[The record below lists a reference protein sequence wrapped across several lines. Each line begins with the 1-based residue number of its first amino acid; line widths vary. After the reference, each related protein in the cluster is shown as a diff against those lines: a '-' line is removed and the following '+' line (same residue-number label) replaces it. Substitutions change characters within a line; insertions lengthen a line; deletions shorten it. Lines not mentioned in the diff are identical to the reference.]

1 MYRALSSV
9 FRRHALRIP
18 GESDTI
24 GIRLVSYSDHTL
36 AFPVHRWATPTSR
49 SVNVHC
55 PVHIA
60 KASFHNHPCHFISHD
75 LYNSR
80 PTNSQRSSH
89 VDPDPLLQNF
99 YHQLEHGKPRDVW
112 LAYVALRN
120 AGQTAQLSDVDFLLV
135 AQGQLSTAPKKRKPL
150 RKSHNGMLDSSITTT
165 TTAVE
170 RENTP
175 TKSVAPEVEGAQPR
189 TTGPVLCRKF
199 QTVAEAVDPVMKD
212 RVRMVCQDW
221 LSEAK
226 LGWVIPQLKTHHRR
240 PYDTVCVEPDAD
252 VIPTSTQTA
261 ESVDLKPIFEMYMEI
276 GDSDEL
282 QRMFRLAVAYGDIP
296 PHAEY
301 GNIVLQAFVHSG
313 DTQGILTFF
322 CTLQNLGQPDVMD
335 SRSTDWVVTA
345 LTDAYQLEQAK
356 EFYGRVIQPDSGLP
370 HPTSQGY
377 SRMVHTFAEAK
388 DYHFVQA
395 LYADMLRLEV
405 ALDDTLLSDLLTAF
419 GVLRDSRSVLSV
431 LRQLRVGGRKI
442 NQHTYGS
449 AVNALTECCAFEDIA
464 TLEHELFQQGKPL
477 NEFVLNSL
485 INAAFVQGKFKHA
498 MKLYQILAER
508 VNQEDLFP
516 KPMQPSIRTYSI
528 MIFGLCNN
536 DRLADAE
543 RVFRELLKG
552 EISPTT
558 SIYNKLIGKFLQQ
571 ENYDKVIEWFQHM
584 VDHKVDVD
592 NHTAHLIM
600 TAYLACGDPEEAT
613 NIFQIFR
620 DRGLVPNVYSFT
632 TALRAFTQAGH
643 MGRALSLFE
652 EMITAGITPNAFTYA
667 CMIKG
672 YAGTRDADGVG
683 LMHRLFSVDI
693 HNEPDLAL
701 YNTLLDAYNHVDSSL
716 DAFQI
721 WELLVL
727 HNFPIDNVTVSV
739 AIDACG
745 FAMGYIHRIPE
756 ILDYAGRQGLPLNTN
771 NFTSIIEAYLRQGMV
786 QPAYRVITKDMVEAN
801 VKPDAKLFTS
811 FFTLLRCARDLDIL
825 ESFDRFVEVQHPDL
839 VDTWQKIKTTA

>member
-1 MYRALSSV
+1 MYRALSS
-9 FRRHALRIP
+9 FSKRNALRIP
-18 GESDTI
+18 GESNAL
-24 GIRLVSYSDHTL
+24 GVRLTSCSDQTFGFPTL
-36 AFPVHRWATPTSR
+36 RWATLTSR
-49 SVNVHC
+49 SVHAHY

-60 KASFHNHPCHFISHD
+60 KAAFHNHPCHSISHCFH
-75 LYNSR
+75 NSR
-80 PTNSQRSSH
+80 PSNSQQSSLAEA
-89 VDPDPLLQNF
+89 DPLLQNF

-150 RKSHNGMLDSSITTT
+150 RKSQSGMPGSSSTVAEQLD
-165 TTAVE
+165 
-170 RENTP
+170 RP
-175 TKSVAPEVEGAQPR
+175 KKVAPEVGENAQPR
-189 TTGPVLCRKF
+189 TTGTALCRKF
-199 QTVAEAVDPVMKD
+199 QTVAEAIDPVMKD

-226 LGWVIPQLKTHHRR
+226 LGWVIPQLKSHNRS
-240 PYDTVCVEPDAD
+240 PYDTICVEPDSEIISA
-252 VIPTSTQTA
+252 PTQTT

-282 QRMFRLAVAYGDIP
+282 QRMFRLAVAHGDIP
-296 PHAEY
+296 TYAEY

-313 DTQGILTFF
+313 DTQGMLEFF
-322 CTLQNLGQPDVMD
+322 RTLQNLGQPDAID

-345 LTDAYQLEQAK
+345 LTDAYQLEQVK
-356 EFYGRVIQPDSGLP
+356 EFYSQVIQPDSNLP
-370 HPTSQGY
+370 CPTSQGY

-388 DYHFVQA
+388 DYPFVQT
-395 LYADMLRLEV
+395 LYADMLRLNV

-419 GVLRDSRSVLSV
+419 GVLRDSRSILSA
-431 LRQLRVGGRKI
+431 LRQPRVGGRKI
-442 NQHTYGS
+442 NQHIYGS
-449 AVNALTECCAFEDIA
+449 AVNALTECRAFEDIA
-464 TLEHELFQQGKPL
+464 TLEDELFEQGKPL
-477 NEFVLNSL
+477 NEFALNSL
-485 INAAFVQGKFKHA
+485 INAAFAQGNPKHA
-498 MKLYQILAER
+498 MELYQILAER
-508 VNQEDLFP
+508 INQHDLFP
-516 KPMQPSIRTYSI
+516 KPMQPSIRTYGI
-528 MIFGLCNN
+528 VVFGLCNN
-536 DRLADAE
+536 DRLPDAE

-552 EISPTT
+552 KIPPTT
-558 SIYNKLIGKFLQQ
+558 SIYNKLIGTFLQQ

-584 VDHKVDVD
+584 VEREVDVD
-592 NHTAHLIM
+592 NHTAHLVM

-620 DRGLVPNVYSFT
+620 DRGLVPNVYTYT

-652 EMITAGITPNAFTYA
+652 EMTTAGISPNAFTYA

-672 YAGTRDADGVG
+672 YAGTGDADGVG

-745 FAMGYIHRIPE
+745 FAVGYLHRISE
-756 ILDYAGRQGLPLNTN
+756 ILDYASRQGLPLNTN
-771 NFTSIIEAYLRQGMV
+771 NFTSIVEAYLRQGMV
-786 QPAYRVITKDMVEAN
+786 EPAYRVITKDMVEAN

-811 FFTLLRCARDLDIL
+811 FFTLLRRARGLDIL
-825 ESFDRFVEVQHPDL
+825 ESFDQFVEAQHPDL
-839 VDTWQKIKTTA
+839 VDTWQEIKTTV